1 MLKTLFIKNY
11 ALIDELTVRFS
22 GSPLNDVNRKTN
34 GRGLVIITGE
44 TGAGKS
50 IIIDALGLIIGE
62 RASTEVVRTGAEKA
76 VVEGVFEISG
86 NKKLRAFLKE
96 NDIEFTDEF
105 IVRREVSIKGT
116 TRCLVNDS
124 AITLGMLKKIG
135 ELLVDLH
142 GQHEHQSLL
151 RTETHI
157 DMLDEF
163 GGLDKQV
170 DEFRA
175 VYKRMR
181 DTSAQLRELKEREAQ
196 LKEKLELYTFQIKE
210 IDAVAPQAGE
220 EEKIEQELKILE
232 NAEKLVSTATGL
244 YELLYEGENSVHD
257 LLSKAGKQLVDLTQI
272 DKQFADAVDECKSA
286 EAIVNELAKFLQRYS
301 SNVEFNAERLEEL
314 RQRMVSLIA
323 LKKKYGGTLEA
334 TLAHRE
340 RIGKEAELG
349 ENFDANIRKLTTQ
362 LDGQR
367 KVCGQLAE
375 QLSAKRRDAAKK
387 LDKSILAELANLGI
401 QNAKF
406 VAQIRQHV
414 LPSHS
419 ESDGEFVQIGKQLV
433 RVFPDGADEVEFL
446 ISTNLGEEV
455 KPLAKVAS
463 GGEVSRI
470 MLALKS
476 ILAKSDKLPVLIFDE
491 IDTGVSGRIAQAV
504 GLSLKNLSTFHQI
517 IAITHLPQIA
527 GLADVHFVVEK
538 SEDAKR
544 ATTSM
549 RMLSTEERVQEVAK
563 LMSGA
568 EVTEAGLRSA
578 RELMG
583 VK

>member
-22 GSPLNDVNRKTN
+22 ASPRDHVNTPD
-34 GRGLVIITGE
+34 GQGLVIITGE

-76 VVEGVFEISG
+76 VVEGTFAISG

-96 NDIEFTDEF
+96 NDIDFTDEF
-105 IVRREVSIKGT
+105 IVRREVSAKGS

-124 AITLGMLKKIG
+124 AITLGMMKKIG

-151 RTETHI
+151 RTGTHI

-163 GGLDKQV
+163 GGFDKQA

-181 DTSAQLRELKEREAQ
+181 ETAAQLRELKEREAQ
-196 LKEKLELYTFQIKE
+196 LKEKLELYNFQIKE
-210 IDAVAPQAGE
+210 IDAVAPHIGE
-220 EEKIEQELKILE
+220 EEKIEEELKILE
-232 NAEKLVSTATGL
+232 NAEKLASSTAGL

-257 LLSKAGKQLVDLTQI
+257 LLSKAGKQLNELALI
-272 DKQFADAVDECKSA
+272 DKQFAEASSECSSA

-301 SNVEFNAERLEEL
+301 GNIEFNAGRLEEL
-314 RQRMVSLIA
+314 RQRIASLIS

-349 ENFDANIRKLTTQ
+349 ENFDANIRKLTAQ

-367 KVCGQLAE
+367 KVCAELAE
-375 QLSAKRRDAAKK
+375 KLTAKRREAAKK
-387 LDKSILAELANLGI
+387 LDEEIIAELAKLGI

-406 VAQIRQHV
+406 VTQIRQHL

-419 ESDGEFVQIGKQLV
+419 ELDGEFVQVGKQLV

-504 GLSLKNLSTFHQI
+504 GLSLKNLSKFHQI

-527 GLADVHFVVEK
+527 GLADIHFVVEK

-544 ATTSM
+544 AKTSM
-549 RMLSTEERVQEVAK
+549 RMLTTDERVKEVAK
-563 LMSGA
+563 LMSG
-568 EVTEAGLRSA
+568 EEITDAGLKSA

-583 VK
+583 MK